1 MPERAVTRGGE
12 LRYFSPM
19 AFASARGGPGIVDPH
34 PRFAGAAGA
43 REAVKILVVDDR
55 EDNLLAT
62 ESVLRNPEYEL
73 VLARSGHEALRFLL
87 HGECALILLDVQMP
101 ELDGFETA
109 RLVRG
114 NERTRAIPIVFM
126 TAISREERF
135 IAKGYETGAV
145 DYLLKPIDPD
155 VLRSKVAAF
164 VELYRAKQEI
174 VRQAALLREAD
185 RAERQR
191 VVERLELRNLRR
203 QQAASERYRQ
213 LMEGIRHAIVW
224 TIDPHTLACTFVS
237 PSTESLLGVPALAW
251 TATAWSDRVP
261 AEERD
266 ALVAALRSVS
276 NGGAATVEHGLVA
289 VDGRVAR
296 FRTELQAFPAEDE
309 RGPEIRGFSVDVTE
323 ARAGEAALAFLARAG
338 ADVSRSLEVAP
349 TVERAAAAAIPFLAD
364 ACAFTISAPREGE
377 PVVAVAHADPTQE
390 PVARA
395 LARHPGLERLADGTP
410 SVAELELLRDGAK
423 GPPDRWTALSVPLR
437 LHERGLGTA
446 RFFRL
451 ARSFSAQDAR
461 LAEEFATRAGQ
472 AIENALLYGDARET
486 VRLREDFISVASHEL
501 RTPLTPLALQ
511 TRALQRVVSAEL
523 SPGPLRE
530 ALLDRVASCARQVD
544 RMTRFV
550 TNLLD
555 VTRLRSNRLDLQL
568 EPFDL
573 RDLVL
578 DVTARFQEEIARWDR
593 HIELSAPQPL
603 VGRWDRTK
611 IDQVLTNLLTN
622 AIRYG
627 ANGPIDVTA
636 ARSGGNVVLSVRDR
650 GDGIAPE
657 DVPRIFERFERGA
670 LAGAKGGLGLGLYI
684 VRRIVE
690 AHGGRIHVESA
701 PGAGSTFTVELPA
714 QAPADAAM
722 EPAGPAEPA
731 AH

>member
-1 MPERAVTRGGE
+1 MAIAPPRG
-12 LRYFSPM
+12 
-19 AFASARGGPGIVDPH
+19 ASGIGDESR

-43 REAVKILVVDDR
+43 REIVKILVVDDR

-87 HGECALILLDVQMP
+87 HGDCALILLDVQMP

-174 VRQAALLREAD
+174 VRQSALLREAD
-185 RAERQR
+185 RAERER

-203 QQAASERYRQ
+203 QQAASERYRR
-213 LMEGIRHAIVW
+213 LMDGIRHAIVW

-237 PSTESLLGVPALAW
+237 PSTETLLGVPASAW
-251 TATAWSDRVP
+251 TAMAWSDRVP

-266 ALVAALRSVS
+266 AVVAAVRSVA
-276 NGGAATVEHGLVA
+276 NGGAATVDHGLLA
-289 VDGRVAR
+289 ADGRVAR
-296 FRTELQAFPAEDE
+296 FRTELQTFPAEEDW
-309 RGPEIRGFSVDVTE
+309 GSQIRGFSVDVTE

-338 ADVSRSLEVAP
+338 ADVSRSLEVAA
-349 TVERAAAAAIPFLAD
+349 TVERAAANAVPFLSD
-364 ACAFTISAPREGE
+364 ACAFTIAAAREGE
-377 PVVAVAHADPTQE
+377 PIFAVAHADPAQE

-395 LARHPGLERLADGTP
+395 LARHPGLERLSTGTA
-410 SVAELELLRDGAK
+410 SIAELELARDGAD

-446 RFFRL
+446 RFFRR
-451 ARSFSAQDAR
+451 ADAFSAMNAR
-461 LAEEFATRAGQ
+461 LAEEYATRAAQ
-472 AIENALLYGDARET
+472 AIENALLYQDARDT

-511 TRALQRVVSAEL
+511 TRALQRVVSSEVP
-523 SPGPLRE
+523 PGPLRE
-530 ALLDRVASCARQVD
+530 ALLERVASCARQVE

-555 VTRLRSNRLDLQL
+555 VTRLRANRLDLQL
-568 EPFDL
+568 EAFDL

-578 DVTARFQEEIARWDR
+578 DVTARFQEEIARSDR
-593 HIELSAPQPL
+593 RIEVSAPKPL
-603 VGRWDRTK
+603 FGRWDRTK

-627 ANGPIDVTA
+627 GNGPIDVTA
-636 ARSGGNVVLSVRDR
+636 VQSGGTVALSVRDH

-657 DVPRIFERFERGA
+657 DVARIFDRFERGV
-670 LAGAKGGLGLGLYI
+670 LAGAKGGLGLGLFI

-690 AHGGRIHVESA
+690 AHGGRIHVASA
-701 PGAGSTFTVELPA
+701 PNAGATFTVELPA
-714 QAPADAAM
+714 ETAA
-722 EPAGPAEPA
+722 AAVEPA
-731 AH
+731 AP